1 MVQIFVKTLTGKT
14 ITLEVEYFGLKE
26 GGNEGRIGDYT
37 STTIAALKQ
46 QIEDK
51 EGIPPSQQ
59 RIIFAGKQLEDGRCV
74 HDYGIQVESTLHL
87 VLRSRGERQNDRGPD
102 DEDAPPSSGVG
113 DGVVVVGGGPIW
125 ARIAQLP
132 RVWVLAY
139 LLGIA
144 WVFLFPV
151 ACLSTGELKCR
162 GTYMSENALLSRH
175 ATTFFDR
182 AASNTA
188 HAYSAALEA
197 RGAAVTAADAAAD
210 AAESVG
216 GGGSVPTERQCREG
230 RLAWIAEEMNALGMD
245 VHHHH
250 RRGRKRTGDTSSSGS
265 KGAEGAEGAEAPSLL
280 YGVLKPKV
288 GADRKEAIVLVA
300 HLDCPA
306 PGDPT
311 YGVASGG
318 GAGSGAG
325 SRAGSR
331 VMPSGV
337 AVVMS
342 TMRLMRRVSWLSK
355 NIIVVIAEKS
365 WNDDRDFVDM
375 DLRAWIDE

>member
-1 MVQIFVKTLTGKT
+1 MVQI
-14 ITLEVEYFGLKE
+14 Y
-26 GGNEGRIGDYT
+26 
-37 STTIAALKQ
+37 
-46 QIEDK
+46 
-51 EGIPPSQQ
+51 
-59 RIIFAGKQLEDGRCV
+59 
-74 HDYGIQVESTLHL
+74 
-87 VLRSRGERQNDRGPD
+87 DRGPD
-102 DEDAPPSSGVG
+102 DEEDAPGGVG
-113 DGVVVVGGGPIW
+113 DGVDGGGPVW

-132 RVWVLAY
+132 RTWVLAY

-197 RGAAVTAADAAAD
+197 QGAAFAAADVAAD
-210 AAESVG
+210 AAESG
-216 GGGSVPTERQCREG
+216 RGGGSLSTERQCREG
-230 RLAWIAEEMNALGMD
+230 RLAWVAEEMNALGMD

-250 RRGRKRTGDTSSSGS
+250 RRGRGRTGDASSSGS

-311 YGVASGG
+311 YPTYGVASGG
-318 GAGSGAG
+318 GAGS
-325 SRAGSR
+325 RA
-331 VMPSGV
+331 MPSGV
-337 AVVMS
+337 AMVMS